1 MINSKKFGSKQQK
14 KTSGEQIGGAVV
26 FFLKA
31 KWNNPAHLFV
41 SFMSKHLWPEPKS
54 RYSTTSDKLNN
65 NWRKYFTKRSE
76 ITSDS
81 VK

>member
-26 FFLKA
+26 FFLKGQ
-31 KWNNPAHLFV
+31 
-41 SFMSKHLWPEPKS
+41 
-54 RYSTTSDKLNN
+54 
-65 NWRKYFTKRSE
+65 
-76 ITSDS
+76 